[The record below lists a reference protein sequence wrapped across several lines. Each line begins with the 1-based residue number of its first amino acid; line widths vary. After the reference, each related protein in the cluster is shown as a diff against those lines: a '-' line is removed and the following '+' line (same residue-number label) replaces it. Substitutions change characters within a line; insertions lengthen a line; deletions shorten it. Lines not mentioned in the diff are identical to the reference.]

1 MTTIK
6 NFRIK
11 NITCAACVK
20 LSRSALEKIAGVTQA
35 IVSLETG
42 EVELSAER
50 AVEWNEITDA
60 LRVVG
65 KEAVNL

>member
-6 NFRIK
+6 FCIK
-11 NITCAACVK
+11 NITCTACVK
-20 LSRSALEKIAGVTQA
+20 LSTMALEKIAGVTQA

-42 EVELSAER
+42 EVELVAER
-50 AVEWNEITDA
+50 DVAWNEITDA

-65 KEAVNL
+65 KEAVRLD

>member
-1 MTTIK
+1 MTTI
-6 NFRIK
+6 NFRIT

-50 AVEWNEITDA
+50 AVEWHKITDA

>member
-6 NFRIK
+6 FRIK
-11 NITCAACVK
+11 NITCAACIK
-20 LSRSALEKIAGVTQA
+20 LSTMALEKISDVAKVT
-35 IVSLETG
+35 VDLETG
-42 EVELSAER
+42 LVELEAER
-50 AVEWNEITDA
+50 DVAWNEITNA

>member
-1 MTTIK
+1 MTTI
-6 NFRIK
+6 NFRIT

-20 LSRSALEKIAGVTQA
+20 LSRIALEKIAGVTQA

-60 LRVVG
+60 LKSVG
-65 KEAVNL
+65 KEAVSLD